1 MLVNE
6 RGGLTVKKTL
16 LAATALTILAMPS
29 LADARKK
36 PAPPPPPAPARVAPT
51 DPVEL
56 YYFTHG
62 EAPIWT
68 RDANTR
74 TAAQRVSAILK
85 RAPIDGFAAGPQ
97 LAAQVDAALA
107 QAADPAQAKAA
118 EYAISKAWVAF
129 VQHLRTPP
137 KGMIYGYDL
146 LRPHSRPDQILLT
159 TAATPNLLQQ
169 VERMADVN
177 PAYRQIRDAAI
188 ASGQTV
194 ADQRL
199 LANLERARMLPST
212 GRFIIV
218 DAASS
223 RLTMY
228 ENGQPV
234 DSMKVVVGT
243 AETPTPMIASVIH
256 YLTLNPYW
264 NVPSNL
270 IRKTVAPAALKQ
282 GAAYLKPRGY
292 EVVSDWTANAT
303 VIPPEQVDWKALA
316 SGAKEM
322 RIRQQPG
329 PGNSMGKMKVPFP
342 SGVDIYLHD
351 TPSREH
357 FAKSV
362 RQLSNGCIRL
372 EDARRLG
379 RWLMGSD
386 PAARGSEPEQFV
398 QIPTGVPI
406 YLTYLTAQVENG
418 KLTYLNDVYG
428 WDTQPE
434 RQAAAAQYTPPAG
447 ALR

>member
-1 MLVNE
+1 MNKL
-6 RGGLTVKKTL
+6 L
-16 LAATALTILAMPS
+16 LAATVLTALAPS
-29 LADARKK
+29 AADARKK
-36 PAPPPPPAPARVAPT
+36 QPVPPPPAPVVRIAPT
-51 DPVEL
+51 DPVEA
-56 YYFTHG
+56 YYFHR
-62 EAPIWT
+62 ADSPIWL
-68 RDANTR
+68 RDASTR
-74 TAAQRVSAILK
+74 AAAGRMSAILK
-85 RAPIDGFAAGPQ
+85 RSSIDGFAFGPQ
-97 LAAQVDAALA
+97 LAMQVDAALA
-107 QAADPAQAKAA
+107 QAASGNPAAMKAA
-118 EYAISKAWVAF
+118 EVTLSRAWVAY

-146 LRPHSRPDQILLT
+146 LRPHNRPDQILLT
-159 TAATPNLLQQ
+159 TAASPNLAEQID
-169 VERMADVN
+169 RMADVN
-177 PAYRQIRDAAI
+177 PTYKGIRDAAL

-194 ADQRL
+194 ADARL
-199 LANLERARMLPST
+199 VANLERARVLPST

-218 DAASS
+218 DAAMA

-243 AETPTPMIASVIH
+243 PDTPTPMIASVIH

-264 NVPSNL
+264 NVPPNL
-270 IRKTVAPAALKQ
+270 IRKTVAPGALKS

-292 EVVSDWTANAT
+292 EVVSDWTREAT
-303 VIPPEQVDWKALA
+303 VVPASEVDWKALA
-316 SGAKEM
+316 SGEKQM

-379 RWLMGSD
+379 RWLMGAD
-386 PAARGSEPEQFV
+386 PATAGSDPEQFV
-398 QIPTGVPI
+398 QIPRGVPI
-406 YLTYLTAQVENG
+406 YLTYLTAQPEAG
-418 KLTYLNDVYG
+418 KLAYLDDIYG
-428 WDTQPE
+428 WDTQPD
-434 RQAAAAQYTPPAG
+434 RQAAAASYTPPAG
-447 ALR
+447 TLR

>member
-1 MLVNE
+1 M
-6 RGGLTVKKTL
+6 
-16 LAATALTILAMPS
+16 
-29 LADARKK
+29 
-36 PAPPPPPAPARVAPT
+36 APT
-51 DPVEL
+51 DLVEA
-56 YYFTHG
+56 YYSNHG
-62 EAPIWT
+62 GAPIWFRDVAT
-68 RDANTR
+68 R
-74 TAAQRVSAILK
+74 AAASRMSAILK
-85 RAPIDGFAAGPQ
+85 RSTIDGFAFGPQ
-97 LAAQVDAALA
+97 LAMQVDAAIA
-107 QAADPAQAKAA
+107 QSSSGDPATMKAV
-118 EYAISKAWVAF
+118 ELVLSKAWVAYI
-129 VQHLRTPP
+129 QHLRTPP

-146 LRPHSRPDQILLT
+146 LRPHARPDQILLT
-159 TAATPNLLQQ
+159 TAAAPNLAQQ
-169 VERMADVN
+169 IERMADVN
-177 PAYRQIRDAAI
+177 PTYRNIRDAAI

-194 ADQRL
+194 ADARL
-199 LANLERARMLPST
+199 LANLERARVLPAT

-218 DAASS
+218 DSATS

-243 AETPTPMIASVIH
+243 PETPTPMIASVIH

-264 NVPSNL
+264 NVPPNL

-292 EVVSDWTANAT
+292 EVMSDWTREAA
-303 VIPPEQVDWKALA
+303 VIPASQVDWKALA
-316 SGAKEM
+316 SGEKQM

-351 TPSREH
+351 TPAREH

-386 PAARGSEPEQFV
+386 PAARGAEPEQFV
-398 QIPTGVPI
+398 QIPQGVPI
-406 YLTYLTAQVENG
+406 YLTYLTAQPEAG
-418 KLTYLNDVYG
+418 KLAYVNDIYG

-434 RQAAAAQYTPPAG
+434 RQAAAAAYTPPAG

>member
-1 MLVNE
+1 M
-6 RGGLTVKKTL
+6 KTYL
-16 LAATALTILAMPS
+16 LAATAAALLVQPGLAE
-29 LADARKK
+29 AKK
-36 PAPPPPPAPARVAPT
+36 RPAPPPPAPAPVRVAPS

-62 EAPIWT
+62 EAPIWL

-74 TAAQRVSAILK
+74 AAAARMSAILK

-107 QAADPAQAKAA
+107 QGIVSPAQAQAA

-129 VQHLRTPP
+129 IQHLRTPP

-159 TAATPNLLQQ
+159 TAAAPNLLEQI
-169 VERMADVN
+169 ERMADVN
-177 PAYRQIRDAAI
+177 PTYRGIRDAAI

-199 LANLERARMLPST
+199 LANLERARMLPAT

-218 DAASS
+218 DAATA

-234 DSMKVVVGT
+234 DSMKVVVGGP
-243 AETPTPMIASVIH
+243 ESPTPMIASVIH

-264 NVPSNL
+264 NVPPNL
-270 IRKTVAPAALKQ
+270 IRKTVAPNAIKQ

-292 EVVSDWTANAT
+292 EVMSDWTTNAT
-303 VIPPEQVDWKALA
+303 VLPASEVNWKAVQAGQKDIRVRQLPG
-316 SGAKEM
+316 GA
-322 RIRQQPG
+322 
-329 PGNSMGKMKVPFP
+329 NSMGKMKVPFP

-351 TPSREH
+351 TPAREH
-357 FAKSV
+357 FAKAN
-362 RQLSNGCIRL
+362 RALSNGCIRL

-386 PAARGSEPEQFV
+386 PALRGEDPEQFV
-398 QIPTGVPI
+398 QIPRGVPI
-406 YLTYLTAQVENG
+406 YLTYLTAQPEAG
-418 KLTYLNDVYG
+418 KLTYVDDVYG

-434 RQAAAAQYTPPAG
+434 RQAAAAHYTPPAG

>member
-1 MLVNE
+1 MKNL
-6 RGGLTVKKTL
+6 L
-16 LAATALTILAMPS
+16 LAATALTVLLPS
-29 LADARKK
+29 VSEAKK
-36 PAPPPPPAPARVAPT
+36 RQPAPPPAPVVRVAPS
-51 DPVEL
+51 DPVEA
-56 YYFTHG
+56 YYFHHG
-62 EAPIWT
+62 DAPIWFRNVAT
-68 RDANTR
+68 R
-74 TAAQRVSAILK
+74 AAASRLSALLK
-85 RAPIDGFAAGPQ
+85 RSPIDGFAFGPQ
-97 LAAQVDAALA
+97 LAAQVDAAIA
-107 QAADPAQAKAA
+107 QAATGDPAATKAA
-118 EYAISKAWVAF
+118 EVTLSKAWVAY

-146 LRPHSRPDQILLT
+146 LRPHARPDQILLT
-159 TAATPNLLQQ
+159 TAAAPDLAAQID
-169 VERMADVN
+169 RMADVN
-177 PAYRQIRDAAI
+177 PIYRNIRDAAI

-194 ADQRL
+194 ADARL
-199 LANLERARMLPST
+199 LANLERARILPSS

-218 DAASS
+218 DAATA

-243 AETPTPMIASVIH
+243 PDTPTPMIGSVIH

-264 NVPSNL
+264 NVPPNL
-270 IRKTVAPAALKQ
+270 IRKTVAPSALKQ

-292 EVVSDWTANAT
+292 EVMSDWTRDAA
-303 VIPPEQVDWKALA
+303 VVPASEVDWKALA
-316 SGAKEM
+316 SGAKQM

-351 TPSREH
+351 TPAREH
-357 FAKSV
+357 FAKPA

-398 QIPTGVPI
+398 QIPQGVPI
-406 YLTYLTAQVENG
+406 YLTYLTAQPEGG
-418 KLTYLNDVYG
+418 KLAYLTDIYG

-434 RQAAAAQYTPPAG
+434 RQAAAAAYTPPSG

>member
-1 MLVNE
+1 M
-6 RGGLTVKKTL
+6 KKSL
-16 LAATALTILAMPS
+16 LAATALIAILPS
-29 LADARKK
+29 AADARKK
-36 PAPPPPPAPARVAPT
+36 QQPAPLPPAPLVRVAPT
-51 DPVEL
+51 DAVEA
-56 YYFTHG
+56 YYFHHG
-62 EAPIWT
+62 DAPIWLRDVTT
-68 RDANTR
+68 R
-74 TAAQRVSAILK
+74 AAAARMSAILK
-85 RAPIDGFAAGPQ
+85 RSPIDGFAVGPQ
-97 LAAQVDAALA
+97 LAMQADAALA
-107 QAADPAQAKAA
+107 QAASGNPAAVKAA
-118 EYAISKAWVAF
+118 EVALSKAWVAY

-159 TAATPNLLQQ
+159 TAAAPNLLQQ
-169 VERMADVN
+169 VERIADVN
-177 PAYRQIRDAAI
+177 PTYKGIRDAAL

-194 ADQRL
+194 ADAPL
-199 LANLERARMLPST
+199 LANLERARVLPTS

-218 DAASS
+218 DAATA

-243 AETPTPMIASVIH
+243 PETPTPMIASVIH

-264 NVPSNL
+264 NVPQNL

-282 GAAYLKPRGY
+282 GSAYLKPRGY
-292 EVVSDWTANAT
+292 EVVSDWTSNAA
-303 VIPPEQVDWKALA
+303 VVPASEVDWKAIA
-316 SGAKEM
+316 SGEKQM

-357 FAKSV
+357 FAKSA

-386 PAARGSEPEQFV
+386 PAARGSDPEQFV
-398 QIPTGVPI
+398 QIPRGVPI
-406 YLTYLTAQVENG
+406 YLTYLTAQPDAG
-418 KLTYLNDVYG
+418 KLAYLDDVYG

-434 RQAAAAQYTPPAG
+434 RQAAAAAYTSPAG
-447 ALR
+447 TLR

>member
-1 MLVNE
+1 MVE
-6 RGGLTVKKTL
+6 AKK
-16 LAATALTILAMPS
+16 
-29 LADARKK
+29 KQ
-36 PAPPPPPAPARVAPT
+36 APPPPPPVRVAPT

-56 YYFTHG
+56 YYFKHG

-74 TAAQRVSAILK
+74 VAAQRVSAILK

-107 QAADPAQAKAA
+107 QSAADPAQAKAA
-118 EYAISKAWVAF
+118 EFAISKAWVAYI
-129 VQHLRTPP
+129 QHLRTPP

-146 LRPHSRPDQILLT
+146 LRPHGRPDQILLT
-159 TAATPNLLQQ
+159 TAAAPNLLEQ
-169 VERMADVN
+169 VDRMADVN
-177 PAYRQIRDAAI
+177 SIYRQIRDAAI

-194 ADQRL
+194 ADQPL
-199 LANLERARMLPST
+199 LANLERARVLPST

-218 DAASS
+218 DSASS
-223 RLTMY
+223 MLTMY

-234 DSMKVVVGT
+234 DRMKVVVGT
-243 AETPTPMIASVIH
+243 VDTPTPMIASVIH

-264 NVPSNL
+264 NVPPNL

-282 GAAYLKPRGY
+282 GDAYLKPRGY
-292 EVVSDWTANAT
+292 EVMSDWTVDAA
-303 VIPPEQVDWKALA
+303 VVPAKEVDWKALA
-316 SGAKEM
+316 SGQKEM
-322 RIRQQPG
+322 RIRQKPG

-351 TPSREH
+351 TPAREH
-357 FAKSV
+357 FAKNV

-386 PAARGSEPEQFV
+386 PALRGSDPEQFV

-406 YLTYLTAQVENG
+406 YLTYLTAQPEGG
-418 KLTYLNDVYG
+418 KLTYLKDVYG

-434 RQAAAAQYTPPAG
+434 RQAAAAHYTPPAG